1 MSQRIESGGTG
12 HLSRPFA
19 IRFPK
24 ITVWRAIFAAILLS
38 GLYATYLRVFYGLG
52 GSTNLSDKF
61 PWGIWIAFDVMCGVG
76 LAAGGFT
83 LVAIVHIFR
92 IERYKPVLR
101 PAILTAFLG
110 YSLVVVGLLYDL
122 GRPDRLWHPLVMW
135 NPHSVMFEVAWC
147 VTLYTTVLFLEF
159 LPVVFEK
166 FGMHK
171 PQEWIHRI
179 SVPLMILGVLLSTLH
194 QSSLGTLFLIVPEK
208 LYPLWYT
215 PILPLLF
222 YVSAIAVGLAMTI
235 FESWHS
241 SRAFGRALELP
252 LLASLARVLAVVL
265 SVYLWIRFLDLSHRH
280 VFGLL
285 SQNRIE
291 TWLFGLEIALMVVP
305 TVLLYQARVRLRPGA
320 LYACAV
326 MVVFGF
332 IANRLNV
339 GTTGLEAG
347 SGTHYIPKWSEIA
360 VTLSIV
366 AAGFAIFRMVAQYFP
381 IFEAQSHEREPA
393 EREVTEEDPVT
404 VG

>member
-1 MSQRIESGGTG
+1 MKVQ
-12 HLSRPFA
+12 
-19 IRFPK
+19 FPK
-24 ITVWRAIFAAILLS
+24 ITVWRAIFAAIMLS
-38 GLYATYLRVFYGLG
+38 GLAATYLRVMYGLG
-52 GSTNLSDKF
+52 GSTNMSDKF
-61 PWGIWIAFDVMCGVG
+61 PWGLWIGFDVMCGVA

-83 LVAIVHIFR
+83 LVAMVHIFNV
-92 IERYKPVLR
+92 EAYKPVLR

-110 YSLVVVGLLYDL
+110 YSLVVVGLLFDL

-159 LPVVFEK
+159 LPMVFEK

-171 PQEWIHRI
+171 PLEWIHRI

-194 QSSLGTLFLIVPEK
+194 QSSLGSLFLIVPEK

-222 YVSAIAVGLAMTI
+222 WVSAIAVGLAMTI

-252 LLASLARVLAVVL
+252 LLASMGRVLAVL
-265 SVYLWIRFLDLSHRH
+265 MSVYLWIRFLDMSHRH

-285 SQNRIE
+285 GRNRTE
-291 TWLFGLEIALMVVP
+291 TWLFGLEIALMAIP
-305 TVLLYQARVRLRPGA
+305 AVLLFQAKVRMRPGA

-326 MVVFGF
+326 MVVFGV
-332 IANRLNV
+332 ITNRLNV
-339 GTTGLEAG
+339 GITGLEAG
-347 SGTHYIPKWSEIA
+347 SGTHYFPKWSEVA

-366 AAGFAIFRMVAQYFP
+366 AAGFAIFHFVAQNFP
-381 IFEAQSHEREPA
+381 VFEGHPHEAALA
-393 EREVTEEDPVT
+393 ELEETEEDPV
-404 VG
+404 VV

>member
-1 MSQRIESGGTG
+1 MKLR
-12 HLSRPFA
+12 L
-19 IRFPK
+19 PK
-24 ITVWRAIFAAILLS
+24 ITIWRAIFAAIVLS

-61 PWGIWIAFDVMCGVG
+61 PWGIWVAFDVICGVG
-76 LAAGGFT
+76 LAAGAFT
-83 LVAIVHIFR
+83 LVVIVHIFA
-92 IERYKPVLR
+92 IDSYKPVLR

-110 YSLVVVGLLYDL
+110 YLLVVVGLMYDL
-122 GRPDRLWHPLVMW
+122 GRPYRLWHPLVMW

-147 VTLYTTVLFLEF
+147 VTLYSTVLFLEF

-166 FGMHK
+166 FGLHK
-171 PQEWIHRI
+171 PLAWIHRI

-194 QSSLGTLFLIVPEK
+194 QSSLGSLFLIVPEK
-208 LYPLWYT
+208 MYPLWYS

-252 LLASLARVLAVVL
+252 LLASMARVLAVVL
-265 SVYLWIRFLDLSHRH
+265 SAYLWIRFLDLTHRH
-280 VFGLL
+280 VWDLL
-285 SQNRIE
+285 LRNRIE
-291 TWLFGLEIALMVVP
+291 TWLFALEIALMLVP
-305 TVLLYQARVRLRPGA
+305 AVLLFQAPIRRSPGK

-347 SGTHYIPKWSEIA
+347 SGTHYVPKWSEVA

-366 AAGFAIFRMVAQYFP
+366 ACGFAAFRMIAGYFP
-381 IFEAQSHEREPA
+381 IFEAHSHEDGRRES
-393 EREVTEEDPVT
+393 EKTEEDSVS

>member
-1 MSQRIESGGTG
+1 MRK
-12 HLSRPFA
+12 L
-19 IRFPK
+19 PK
-24 ITVWRAIFAAILLS
+24 ITVWRAIFVAILMS

-61 PWGIWIAFDVMCGVG
+61 PWGLWIAFDVMCGVG

-83 LVAIVHIFR
+83 LVAMVHIFN
-92 IERYKPVLR
+92 IEKYKPILR

-147 VTLYTTVLFLEF
+147 VTLYSTVLFLEF
-159 LPVVFEK
+159 LPVVLEK
-166 FGMHK
+166 FGLHK
-171 PQEWIHRI
+171 PLEWIHKI

-252 LLASLARVLAVVL
+252 LLMSMARVLAVVL

-285 SQNRIE
+285 AQNRIE
-291 TWLFGLEIALMVVP
+291 TWLFALEILLMVVP
-305 TVLLYQARVRLRPGA
+305 MVLLYQQRIRSSPGK

-347 SGTHYIPKWSEIA
+347 SGTHYIPRWSEVAI
-360 VTLSIV
+360 TLSIV
-366 AAGFAIFRMVAQYFP
+366 AAGFATFRLIAEYFP
-381 IFEAQSHEREPA
+381 VFEAHSQERAPSATQETEA
-393 EREVTEEDPVT
+393 DTVEVA
-404 VG
+404 